1 MPEPELLAAVITV
14 TYNSSAQMLPWIEA
28 IEALG
33 VRDRL
38 EVCVVDS
45 GSDLAE
51 RRALRANVAPRV
63 DHLLLEP
70 NRGFG
75 RSNNAGVAATTA
87 PVLIFANPDT
97 RLLTLPTGLS
107 GDWQEGDAVGAVN
120 HSSEPP
126 MPNAFLHVPTARWQ
140 AMDMILGRLS
150 PPVYV
155 RAAEGAAWLSGSAL
169 AISRADFMRAGRF
182 PEDVFLYF
190 EDLDLCLAH
199 RDRGGRIVVDADWA
213 VEHPGGAGTPEVGDS
228 MDAVA
233 RLSGRRFVRHHQ
245 GPGRAALLY
254 FVLVAFYVPRRAAG
268 ILLRRA
274 RGGDASLSVAR
285 LALDLIRPAR
295 VMRRLGAAR

>member
-14 TYNSSAQMLPWIEA
+14 TYNSSAQMPAWIGA

-63 DHLLLEP
+63 DHLLLES

-75 RSNNAGVAATTA
+75 RSCNAGVAATTA

-107 GDWQEGDAVGAVN
+107 GPWPEGAAVGAVN
-120 HSSEPP
+120 HSSVPP
-126 MPNAFLHVPTARWQ
+126 MPNAFRHVPTAGWQ
-140 AMDMILGRLS
+140 AMDMILGRFS

-155 RAAEGAAWLSGSAL
+155 RAAEAATWLSGSAL
-169 AISRADFMRAGRF
+169 AISRTDFQRAGGF
-182 PEDVFLYF
+182 PDDIFLYF

-199 RDRGGRIVVDADWA
+199 RRRGGRIVVDRDWA

-254 FVLVAFYVPRRAAG
+254 LVLVAFYVPRRAAG

-285 LALDLIRPAR
+285 LVLDLIRPAR

>member
-14 TYNSSAQMLPWIEA
+14 TYNSSAQMIPWIEA
-28 IEALG
+28 IEAHS

-38 EVCVVDS
+38 EMCVVDS

-75 RSNNAGVAATTA
+75 RSCNAGVAATTA

-107 GDWQEGDAVGAVN
+107 GPWPEGDAVGAVN
-120 HSSEPP
+120 HSSVPP
-126 MPNAFLHVPTARWQ
+126 MPNAFRHVPTARWQ
-140 AMDMILGRLS
+140 AMDMILGRFS

-155 RAAEGAAWLSGSAL
+155 RAADGAAWLSGSAL
-169 AISRADFMRAGRF
+169 AISRTDFQRAGGF
-182 PEDVFLYF
+182 SDDIFLYF

-199 RDRGGRIVVDADWA
+199 RRRGGRIVVDRDWA
-213 VEHPGGAGTPEVGDS
+213 VEHPGGAGH
-228 MDAVA
+228 A
-233 RLSGRRFVRHHQ
+233 RGGRLDGRRRSAE
-245 GPGRAALLY
+245 RAALRPPPPG
-254 FVLVAFYVPRRAAG
+254 ARPRRSPLPRARR
-268 ILLRRA
+268 LLRRGA
-274 RGGDASLSVAR
+274 PPASCCGAPAAATRPSPWRGSSWT
-285 LALDLIRPAR
+285 
-295 VMRRLGAAR
+295 

>member
-1 MPEPELLAAVITV
+1 MPESGPIAAVITV
-14 TYNSSAQMLPWIEA
+14 TYNSSRQMLDWIEA

-51 RRALRANVAPRV
+51 RRALRAGIASRV
-63 DHLLLEP
+63 DHLLFEP

-75 RSNNAGVAATTA
+75 RSCNTGVAATSA
-87 PVLIFANPDT
+87 PILIFANPDT
-97 RLLTLPTGLS
+97 RLLTLPTGLFE
-107 GDWQEGDAVGAVN
+107 DWQEGAAVGAVN

-126 MPNAFLHVPTARWQ
+126 MPNAFRHVPTARWQ

-169 AISRADFMRAGRF
+169 AISRADFLRAGRF
-182 PEDVFLYF
+182 PEDIFLYF

-199 RDRGGRIVVDADWA
+199 RRRGGRIVVDADWA

-233 RLSGRRFVRHHQ
+233 RLSGRRFVSHHQ
-245 GPGRAALLY
+245 GPVRAALLY
-254 FVLVAFYVPRRAAG
+254 FVLVAFYVPRRASG

-285 LALDLIRPAR
+285 LVLDLVRPSR